1 MFSPRR
7 VMEVVGHGGG
17 EAGGGRGEPWRGG
30 EGGRGGLQIPCH
42 HMEGGREGG
51 RMYGKGEG
59 GRERDGRVNREANAS
74 GEG

>member
-1 MFSPRR
+1 
-7 VMEVVGHGGG
+7 MEEGRQAAG
-17 EAGGGRGEPWRGG
+17 EESHG
-30 EGGRGGLQIPCH
+30 EGGR
-42 HMEGGREGG
+42 EGGGGEGDYKSHVITWRGEGG